1 MNIIKLKK
9 NQIVLFL
16 GLLIFIS
23 YSCKNEPDKKAPKKS
38 YAWKDLSKEDQGF
51 LDLVQHKAFDFFWEG
66 FDENTGLIYDGH
78 SKNRRTSVAT
88 SGFGLSA
95 FIVGVERGWIT
106 KDEAYKRILLTLNS
120 YYKDP
125 NNPDDFCVEGKYGFF
140 YHFFNI
146 DTGKRNG
153 KSEVST
159 IDTAILM
166 AGVLD
171 VMEYFKGTEVA
182 ILADKIY
189 KNAQWDKY
197 INEEKAV
204 VGGWRPEMKPVAVYK
219 GYNEYNLVYLLGLG
233 SPTYTLPD
241 ASWSAWASGKGFI
254 PIKPYNDIGEFL
266 TPHGVLQPLAY
277 IYQFPACWYDFRNK
291 SDDYV
296 DYYKMSINAL
306 KANKEYTNSWGYAH
320 GYPEELWGWTAI
332 AGRDGYLGFSHP
344 YNGTLAPSAVLASL
358 SFIPEESL
366 RAIKYMYQNY
376 GDKIFKEYGFVDSFN
391 PYQNWYDDTYLGIDK
406 GNEVLS
412 IENYRSGSIWKR
424 FMDIPYVQTGMK
436 KAKFKNL

>member
-1 MNIIKLKK
+1 MNRNKFKKIK
-9 NQIVLFL
+9 IVLAL
-16 GLLIFIS
+16 SLLVIIS
-23 YSCKNEPDKKAPKKS
+23 HSCKHEEEKRTSKQ
-38 YAWKDLSKEDQGF
+38 LSTWENLPKEDQVF

-66 FDENTGLIYDGH
+66 FDENTGFIYDGH

-88 SGFGLSA
+88 SGFGLST
-95 FIVGVERGWIT
+95 FIVGVERGWVS
-106 KDEAYKRILLTLNS
+106 KDETYKRVLLTLNS
-120 YYKDP
+120 FYKDP
-125 NNPDDFCVEGKYGFF
+125 NNPTDFCVEGRYGFF

-171 VMEYFKGTEVA
+171 VMEYFKGTEVET
-182 ILADKIY
+182 LANKIY
-189 KNAQWDKY
+189 QNAQWDKY
-197 INEEKAV
+197 INDEKAV

-233 SPTYTLPD
+233 SPTYPLPD
-241 ASWSAWASGKGFI
+241 ASWDVWASGKGFI
-254 PIKPYNDIGEFL
+254 PIKPYNHIGEFL

-291 SDDYV
+291 SDDFV
-296 DYYKMSINAL
+296 NYYQMSINAL
-306 KANKEYTNSWGYAH
+306 KANKEYTNSWGFAH

-358 SFIPEESL
+358 PFMPEESL
-366 RAIKYMYQNY
+366 KSIKYMYKTY

-391 PYQNWYDDTYLGIDK
+391 PHQNWYDNTYLGIDK

-424 FMDIPYVQTGMK
+424 FMDIPYVKTGMK